1 MQRAILKS
9 GEPIRN
15 LQHFLRLISYYY
27 KNVPAVIPDGIYSE
41 QTKLSVKAFQKEFGL
56 NTTGE
61 VNPTTWEKIISIYN
75 DLESIN
81 NSPVLANIFPSY
93 KTQYIPGEKNHC
105 LFTIQAMLYAITLV
119 IKNIGS
125 LDITGILD
133 AKTVFVVKNIQR
145 LSNIPENGSI
155 DCITWKKISQL
166 YSLVITSSV
175 NEKTPKST
183 FNS

>member
-1 MQRAILKS
+1 MSNQELNKRLKQLKI
-9 GEPIRN
+9 ED
-15 LQHFLRLISYYY
+15 FLWLIY
-27 KNVPAVIPDGIYSE
+27 IGIIFMSWYSNYFE
-41 QTKLSVKAFQKEFGL
+41 RRYF
-56 NTTGE
+56 
-61 VNPTTWEKIISIYN
+61 IYN